1 MVAHLLAYTGLS
13 ALMQML
19 TALLLHVHDTQLL
32 LKQRAP
38 TAKTVLT
45 GYWRCVHLR
54 ETTMFDARFNRGT
67 PFVHRDKGLRSPLNA
82 YYLVVFEITIKWK
95 V

>member
-1 MVAHLLAYTGLS
+1 MILRVHGLTVLCHVNESCISRCFFMVAHLLAYTGLS

-45 GYWRCVHLR
+45 GY
-54 ETTMFDARFNRGT
+54 
-67 PFVHRDKGLRSPLNA
+67 
-82 YYLVVFEITIKWK
+82 
-95 V
+95 